1 MIELKKGDC
10 LELIKDIPDGSV
22 DLVLTDPPYGISYKT
37 NHRKDKHHDF
47 CSVIQNDENAEMF
60 LKLTKEIFRVMKEN
74 SGGFVFACWKN
85 FGDFFYELKNNGFH
99 IKNIIIWDKGN
110 WTAGDLKGAF
120 GSQYEIVIFFTKG
133 RPLIRGKR
141 YSDIWRFKRVVGLK
155 QVHQNQ
161 KPVELLERA
170 IQAFSDENDT
180 ILDCFMGSGST
191 GVACVNTGRNFIG
204 IELDDHYFSIAKE
217 RIEKAQR

>member
-37 NHRKDKHHDF
+37 NRRKDKHHDF

-85 FGDFFYELKNNGFH
+85 FGDFFYGLKN
-99 IKNIIIWDKGN
+99 
-110 WTAGDLKGAF
+110 
-120 GSQYEIVIFFTKG
+120 Y
-133 RPLIRGKR
+133 
-141 YSDIWRFKRVVGLK
+141 
-155 QVHQNQ
+155 
-161 KPVELLERA
+161 
-170 IQAFSDENDT
+170 
-180 ILDCFMGSGST
+180 C
-191 GVACVNTGRNFIG
+191 
-204 IELDDHYFSIAKE
+204 
-217 RIEKAQR
+217 QRWNR